1 MSYRRFKKIFSLI
14 LVISMLVGGIPA
26 LAANDIKMTTNDNDI
41 VNAIE
46 HVIESIY
53 FEKEYYGFGDC
64 NLSELSIGTEVPNYE
79 VINNNLV
86 ENNDISY
93 YPILDKYGEIISVA
107 AIAYDGGQP
116 KAYLS
121 CDLVPALKETQIGQ
135 GIALVYDRQ
144 GVYCWN
150 GEKAT
155 LIESNNMPG
164 GVTYRNDIANVSD
177 ATLQNTVTR
186 CVVAS
191 TSINIETPDIEPQG
205 YGDNA
210 AYVNV
215 PVKRQPSNSY
225 WCWAAS
231 MASVVQHE
239 TGTSYTCT
247 QMANL
252 YGASNSTMASIST
265 IQSRLRNDFG
275 LLYNYQSTRKLTN
288 ILNSLGSGH
297 AAIGAFF
304 YSGGGHAAVI
314 RGIDFD
320 SKVFSIMDPQGA
332 GSNYTTGQIVNCSG
346 NYGDLTYVPS
356 ATGIQL
362 TVSGYIYM

>member
-1 MSYRRFKKIFSLI
+1 MSYRCFKKIFSLI
-14 LVISMLVGGIPA
+14 LVVLMLIGGIPA
-26 LAANDIKMTTNDNDI
+26 LAANDIKMVTNDNDI

-46 HVIESIY
+46 QVIESIY
-53 FEKEYYGFGDC
+53 FEKEYYGFGES
-64 NLSELSIGTEVPNYE
+64 NLSELSIGTEIPNYE
-79 VINNNLV
+79 VINSNLV
-86 ENNDISY
+86 EINDISY
-93 YPILDKYGEIISVA
+93 YPILDKSGEIVSVA
-107 AIAYDGGQP
+107 AIAYDGDYP

-121 CDLVPALKETQIGQ
+121 CDLVPALKESQTGQ

-144 GVYCWN
+144 GAYCWN

-164 GVTYRNDIANVSD
+164 GVAYRSDIANVSD

-186 CVVAS
+186 CVVGSAS
-191 TSINIETPDIEPQG
+191 LNIEIPDVEPQG

-210 AYVNV
+210 AYVSV
-215 PVKRQPSNSY
+215 PVKRQPSGSS

-239 TGTSYTCT
+239 TGISHTCT

-252 YGASNSTMASIST
+252 YGASNSTTASIST

-275 LLYNYQSTRKLTN
+275 LLYNYQGTRKLTN

-297 AAIGAFF
+297 ASIGAFF

-320 SKVFSIMDPQGA
+320 SKVFSIMDPQGT
-332 GSNYTTGQIVNCSG
+332 GSNYTTGQIVNSSG
-346 NYGDLTYVPS
+346 NYGDLTYIHS
-356 ATGIQL
+356 ATGIRL